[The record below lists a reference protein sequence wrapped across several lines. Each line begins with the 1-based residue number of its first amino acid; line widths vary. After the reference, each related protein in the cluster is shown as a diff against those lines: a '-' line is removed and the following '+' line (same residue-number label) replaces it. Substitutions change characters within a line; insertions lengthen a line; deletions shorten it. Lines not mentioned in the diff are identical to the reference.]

1 MLMHVL
7 LLGTVAVALHG
18 QSGPSAE
25 RPEISAR
32 HWFNNPPYRLHDD
45 RRVVLL
51 FFRTER
57 PGRELLHT
65 VALLERVARRQD
77 AVVIGL
83 TPDSRARA
91 QDFIEKQRV
100 RFTIGAESRCA
111 RDFGVEEYPALR
123 LIDARNRGSA
133 ATVDPAWLD
142 QLAGEAPEP
151 EPQDRDAWLGALRSG
166 ADADARRA
174 AVRQLFEILPVEE
187 FVALADELIAVES
200 NPFVRGELRYRRAL
214 ALGEDR
220 TDDRQTRSAA
230 AMRGFIQNPEDP
242 QWAPVRKYL
251 AERTPAPP
259 IPMLLDDYLARIDS
273 DAPAEVLTRRMIVER
288 LLGASADRAGALEA
302 LRQIVSIDV
311 DPSIRLV
318 ATMKLGELSPTG
330 DFETAGLLDELARL
344 EPNELRV
351 RSMMEYVANLIRAGD
366 EDASRVPRASAGP

>member
-1 MLMHVL
+1 M
-7 LLGTVAVALHG
+7 
-18 QSGPSAE
+18 
-25 RPEISAR
+25 
-32 HWFNNPPYRLHDD
+32 
-45 RRVVLL
+45 LL

-57 PGRELLHT
+57 PGRELLRT
-65 VALLERVARRQD
+65 VALLERVARRDD

-91 QDFIEKQRV
+91 QDFIEKHRV

-111 RDFGVEEYPALR
+111 RDFGVEEFPALR
-123 LIDARNRGSA
+123 VIDPRDRGRA
-133 ATVDPAWLD
+133 ADVDPAWLD
-142 QLAGEAPEP
+142 QFASDAPES
-151 EPQDRDAWLGALRSG
+151 EPQDQDAWLRVLRSGPAG

-174 AVRQLFEILPVEE
+174 AVRQLFEILSVEE
-187 FVALADELIAVES
+187 FVAVADELIAAES
-200 NPFVRGELRYRRAL
+200 NPFVRGELRHRRAL

-220 TDDRQTRSAA
+220 TDDRQARSAA

-242 QWAPVRKYL
+242 QWAPVRQYL
-251 AERTPAPP
+251 AGRTPAAPVP
-259 IPMLLDDYLARIDS
+259 VLLDDYLARIDS
-273 DAPAEVLTRRMIVER
+273 DAPTEVLTRRMIVER

-302 LRQIVSIDV
+302 LRQIVSIDA

-351 RSMMEYVANLIRAGD
+351 RPMMEYVANLIRTGD
-366 EDASRVPRASAGP
+366 EDANRVPHATAAP